1 MEGTL
6 VPDAYS
12 GYVLRTM
19 PILLLTTLLWKS
31 ELLQN
36 TWSEQA
42 RGTESTLTA
51 WKRRTDDLSPD

>member
-12 GYVLRTM
+12 GYILRTM
-19 PILLLTTLLWKS
+19 PILLTTLLWKS

-42 RGTESTLTA
+42 PTA
-51 WKRRTDDLSPD
+51 WRRRTNDLSPE